1 MIILFIKYKSLNSNQ
16 FSNKIKNFVL
26 SLEQKRR
33 LYFAICS
40 IVYSAT
46 KQNSIKVPQ
55 DAICTISDGDITG
68 TTFEEAKADISMVKR
83 QVYALT
89 QALISAGIINNS
101 QVPQ

>member
-1 MIILFIKYKSLNSNQ
+1 MSFAQ

-33 LYFAICS
+33 LYLAVYG
-40 IVYSAT
+40 IVYSAI

-55 DAICTISDGDITG
+55 DVVCNVSNEDIIG
-68 TTFEEAKADISMVKR
+68 TTFEEAKDDISMVKR

-89 QALISAGIINNS
+89 RALISAGIINNK
-101 QVPQ
+101 QIEA

>member
-1 MIILFIKYKSLNSNQ
+1 MTFTQ

-26 SLEQKRR
+26 SLKQKRR

-40 IVYSAT
+40 IIDSTT

-55 DAICTISDGDITG
+55 DVVCSVDNENITG

-89 QALISAGIINNS
+89 RALINAGIINNS
-101 QVPQ
+101 QTPQ

>member
-1 MIILFIKYKSLNSNQ
+1 MTFAQ

-26 SLEQKRR
+26 NLEQKRR

-40 IVYSAT
+40 IVNSAT

-55 DAICTISDGDITG
+55 DVVCNVTNEDITG
-68 TTFEEAKADISMVKR
+68 NTFREAKADISMIKR

-89 QALISAGIINNS
+89 QALKSAGIINNS
-101 QVPQ
+101 

>member
-1 MIILFIKYKSLNSNQ
+1 MTFAQ

-40 IVYSAT
+40 IIHSAT

-55 DAICTISDGDITG
+55 NVVCNVNNDDIDG
-68 TTFEEAKADISMVKR
+68 TTFEEAKSDISMVKR

-89 QALISAGIINNS
+89 RALISAGIINNNQS
-101 QVPQ
+101 PQ

>member
-1 MIILFIKYKSLNSNQ
+1 MTFAQ

-33 LYFAICS
+33 LYFAVYG
-40 IVYSAT
+40 IVYSAI

-55 DAICTISDGDITG
+55 DVVCNVTNEDITG

-89 QALISAGIINNS
+89 QALKSAGIINNS
-101 QVPQ
+101 QIEA

>member
-1 MIILFIKYKSLNSNQ
+1 MTFAQ

-55 DAICTISDGDITG
+55 DVNCNINNEDIIG
-68 TTFEEAKADISMVKR
+68 TTFEEAKDDISMVKR

-89 QALISAGIINNS
+89 QALKSAGIINNS
-101 QVPQ
+101 QSPA

>member
-1 MIILFIKYKSLNSNQ
+1 MTFSQ

-26 SLEQKRR
+26 NLEQKRR

-40 IVYSAT
+40 IVNSAT

-55 DAICTISDGDITG
+55 DVVCNVTNEDITG

-89 QALISAGIINNS
+89 QALKSAGIINNS
-101 QVPQ
+101 QIEA

>member
-1 MIILFIKYKSLNSNQ
+1 MTFAQ

-33 LYFAICS
+33 LYFAVYG
-40 IVYSAT
+40 IVYSAI

-55 DAICTISDGDITG
+55 DVVCNVPNEDITG
-68 TTFEEAKADISMVKR
+68 TTFEEAKRDISIVKR

-89 QALISAGIINNS
+89 RALINAGIINNS
-101 QVPQ
+101 QPPA

>member
-1 MIILFIKYKSLNSNQ
+1 MTFAQ
-16 FSNKIKNFVL
+16 FSDKIKNFVL

-40 IVYSAT
+40 IVNSAT

-55 DAICTISDGDITG
+55 DVVCNVSDADITG
-68 TTFEEAKADISMVKR
+68 TTFEAAKEDISMVKR

-101 QVPQ
+101 QQPS

>member
-1 MIILFIKYKSLNSNQ
+1 MNFAQ

-33 LYFAICS
+33 LYFAVCS

-55 DAICTISDGDITG
+55 DVNCTISNEDITG
-68 TTFEEAKADISMVKR
+68 TTFEEAKADISRIKR
-83 QVYALT
+83 QVYTLT
-89 QALISAGIINNS
+89 RALINAGIINNS
-101 QVPQ
+101 QTPA

>member
-1 MIILFIKYKSLNSNQ
+1 MIMSFAQ

-33 LYFAICS
+33 LYLAVYG
-40 IVYSAT
+40 IVYSVI

-55 DAICTISDGDITG
+55 DIVCNVSNEDIIG
-68 TTFEEAKADISMVKR
+68 TTFEEAKDDISMVKR

-89 QALISAGIINNS
+89 RALISAGIINNR
-101 QVPQ
+101 QIEA

>member
-1 MIILFIKYKSLNSNQ
+1 MTFAQ

-46 KQNSIKVPQ
+46 KRNSIKVPQ
-55 DAICTISDGDITG
+55 DVVCNVTNEDITG
-68 TTFEEAKADISMVKR
+68 TTFEEAKRDISMVKR

-89 QALISAGIINNS
+89 RALISAGIINNNQS
-101 QVPQ
+101 PA

>member
-1 MIILFIKYKSLNSNQ
+1 MTFAQ

-46 KQNSIKVPQ
+46 KRNSIKVPS
-55 DAICTISDGDITG
+55 ISIFILPTSNPKRSKHSVSAPVSI
-68 TTFEEAKADISMVKR
+68 AKSVA
-83 QVYALT
+83 
-89 QALISAGIINNS
+89 
-101 QVPQ
+101 

>member
-1 MIILFIKYKSLNSNQ
+1 MTFAQ

-33 LYFAICS
+33 LYLAICS
-40 IVYSAT
+40 IVDSAT

-55 DAICTISDGDITG
+55 DIACNVTNADITG
-68 TTFEEAKADISMVKR
+68 TTFEAAKTGISTVKR

-89 QALISAGIINNS
+89 QALINAGIINDS
-101 QVPQ
+101 ESME

>member
-1 MIILFIKYKSLNSNQ
+1 MTFAQ

-46 KQNSIKVPQ
+46 KRNSIKVPQ
-55 DAICTISDGDITG
+55 DVVCNVTNEDITG
-68 TTFEEAKADISMVKR
+68 TTFEEAKRDISMVKR

-89 QALISAGIINNS
+89 RALISAGIINNS
-101 QVPQ
+101 QTPQ